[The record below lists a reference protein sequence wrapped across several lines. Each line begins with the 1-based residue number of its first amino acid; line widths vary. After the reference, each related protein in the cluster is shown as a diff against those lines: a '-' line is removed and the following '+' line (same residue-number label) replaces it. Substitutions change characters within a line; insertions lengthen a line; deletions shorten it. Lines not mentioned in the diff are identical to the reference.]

1 MRLFI
6 AIPLSKE
13 ATEFVSRELEDIKGK
28 FTPRDKIRFMPEEN
42 WHFTLVFLGQQNEGV
57 PAIVEGALK
66 GAFFG
71 MNMPNIEFEKILYGP
86 LDKTPARGEARQGRR
101 DKPPR
106 MIWLTT
112 SAETSNQLNI
122 IKTKIESELERTN
135 VRWQKPS
142 FAGGFGRA
150 RESRPHRAK
159 ARWARPY
166 RGHLTLARLEPKP
179 IETLPS
185 IEKEFSFNY
194 PALSVSLMES
204 TLKKSGAEYNTLA
217 KISFTENG
225 ST

>member
-13 ATEFVSRELEDIKGK
+13 AIKFVAQELEDIKRK
-28 FTPRDKIRFMPEEN
+28 FTPRDEIRFMPEKN
-42 WHFTLVFLGQQNEGV
+42 WHFTLVFLGEQNESA

-66 GAFFG
+66 DALFG
-71 MNMPNIEFEKILYGP
+71 INVPNIEFEKILYGP
-86 LDKTPARGEARQGRR
+86 IDKTR

-112 SAETSNQLNI
+112 SAETSKRLNI
-122 IKTKIESELERTN
+122 IKTKIESELEKTN
-135 VRWQKPS
+135 VRWQK
-142 FAGGFGRA
+142 
-150 RESRPHRAK
+150 ES
-159 ARWARPY
+159 RPY

-179 IETLPS
+179 IETMPN
-185 IEKEFSFNY
+185 IEKGFSFNY

-217 KISFTENG
+217 EISFTENG

>member
-13 ATEFVSRELEDIKGK
+13 ATKLVSRELEDIKRK
-28 FTPRDKIRFMPEEN
+28 FAPRDRIRFMPEEN
-42 WHFTLVFLGQQNEGV
+42 WHFTLVFLGQQNESA

-66 GAFFG
+66 DALFG
-71 MNMPNIEFEKILYGP
+71 INVPNIEFEKILYGP
-86 LDKTPARGEARQGRR
+86 IDKTPARGEARQGRR

-112 SAETSNQLNI
+112 TEKTSRQINE
-122 IKTKIESELERTN
+122 IKKEIEKNLEKADI
-135 VRWQKPS
+135 RWQK
-142 FAGGFGRA
+142 
-150 RESRPHRAK
+150 ES
-159 ARWARPY
+159 RPY

-179 IETLPS
+179 IETMPN
-185 IEKEFSFNY
+185 IEKGFSFNY

-217 KISFTENG
+217 EISFTENG